1 MDYLKTLAVFVRV
14 AERGSFAAVAEEL
27 GVSGTMVGKHVQA
40 LERRLGGRL
49 VARTTRRQSL
59 TDLGAE
65 FCERAR
71 AILADVEAA
80 DGLAEEMRRLP
91 RGTLRVSAPTAL
103 GVEVLV
109 DAIADYRRAYPEV
122 EVELSVT
129 DRVVDLVD
137 EGFHVAVRTGEGV
150 DQGLV
155 ERKLRPYRV
164 VACASPAY
172 LAGYSEIREPEDLL
186 RHSRLSFA
194 HWGEHP
200 VWRFRRGEETR
211 AVPVVGAFR
220 SDSVIALRRAA
231 LTGLG
236 VAVLAEALIG
246 EAIATGTLQRILP
259 EWELRARPTVL
270 AWPPYMRASAKLR
283 SFVEFIG
290 ERLGEGVAVADISV
304 RSRR

>member
-1 MDYLKTLAVFVRV
+1 MDYLKTLSVFVRV
-14 AERGSFAAVAEEL
+14 AEKGSFAAVAEEL
-27 GVSGTMVGKHVQA
+27 GISGTMVGKHVQT

-65 FCERAR
+65 FYERAR
-71 AILADVEAA
+71 SILADVEAA

-109 DAIADYRRAYPEV
+109 DAIADYRSAYPDV
-122 EVELSVT
+122 VVELSVT

-155 ERKLRPYRV
+155 ERRLRPYRV
-164 VACASPAY
+164 AACASPAY
-172 LAGYSEIREPEDLL
+172 LAERPAIGEPEDLL
-186 RHSRLSFA
+186 QHSRLSFG

-211 AVPVVGAFR
+211 TVPVAGAFR

-231 LTGLG
+231 IVGLG
-236 VAVLAEALIG
+236 VAVLAEALID
-246 EAIATGTLQRILP
+246 EAVAAGTLQRILP
-259 EWELRARPTVL
+259 EWHLRARPTVL
-270 AWPPYMRASAKLR
+270 VWPPYMRASAKLR
-283 SFVEFIG
+283 SFVDFLS
-290 ERLGEGVAVADISV
+290 ERLGEGVAGPEA
-304 RSRR
+304 

>member
-14 AERGSFAAVAEEL
+14 AEKGSFAAVAEEF
-27 GVSGTMVGKHVQA
+27 GVSGTMVGKHVQT

-65 FCERAR
+65 FYERAR
-71 AILADVEAA
+71 SILAEVESA
-80 DGLAEEMRRLP
+80 DGLAEEMRSQP

-103 GVEVLV
+103 GAELLV

-164 VACASPAY
+164 AACASPAY
-172 LAGYSEIREPEDLL
+172 LAERPAIREPEDLL
-186 RHSRLSFA
+186 QHSRLSFA

-200 VWRFRRGEETR
+200 VWRFRRGDETR
-211 AVPVVGAFR
+211 PVPVAGAFR
-220 SDSVIALRRAA
+220 SDNVVALRRAA
-231 LTGLG
+231 IAGLG
-236 VAVLAEALIG
+236 VAVLAEALI
-246 EAIATGTLQRILP
+246 EEELAASRLQRILS
-259 EWELRARPTVL
+259 EWHLKARPTVL
-270 AWPPYMRASAKLR
+270 VWPPHMRASAKLR

-290 ERLGEGVAVADISV
+290 ERLGEGGGTGLEA
-304 RSRR
+304 